1 MTATPTLVM
10 LAAGLGSRFGG
21 NKQLAEVGP
30 HGATLMDYS
39 IYDAY
44 RAGCTRVVFVIR
56 EELEREFR
64 RSILPRYAGHLE
76 TAVVHQRLDAL
87 PEGHTVP
94 VGRTKPWGTAQAV
107 LAAEPAVPG
116 PFIVANADDRYGA
129 AAFAAATRFLASAK
143 EGEAALIAYA
153 LRDTLSEHG
162 SVNRG
167 VCQLAPDGSLTKI
180 DEVREI
186 RAAADGRLVGQGSSG
201 EVTLSPETPVSMNLW
216 AFGRGIFTTLDT
228 GFRRFLAST
237 DGTGEY
243 YIPTAV
249 AAAIQDGRL
258 VVRTLPAR
266 SSWCGLTYPA
276 DRPKVV
282 DAIHSA
288 IRAGEYPERLWS

>member
-1 MTATPTLVM
+1 MTAKPTLVM

-44 RAGCTRVVFVIR
+44 RAGCARVVFVIR
-56 EELEREFR
+56 EELEAEFR

-76 TAVVHQRLDAL
+76 TALVHQRLDAL
-87 PEGHTVP
+87 PKGYSVP
-94 VGRTKPWGTAQAV
+94 AGRTKPWGTAQAV

-129 AAFAAATRFLASAK
+129 AAFAAATGFLGSAK
-143 EGEAALIAYA
+143 SNEAALIAYD

-167 VCQLAPDGSLTKI
+167 VCQVAPDGSLTKI

-186 RAAADGRLVGQGSSG
+186 RAVADGRLIGQGSNG
-201 EVTLSPETPVSMNLW
+201 EVILAPETPVSMNLW
-216 AFGRGIFTTLDT
+216 AFGRGIFATLDA
-228 GFRRFLAST
+228 GFSRFLAST
-237 DGTGEY
+237 DRTGEY

-249 AAAIQDGRL
+249 AAAITDGSL

-266 SSWCGLTYPA
+266 STWCGLTHPA

-282 DAIHSA
+282 DAIHTA
-288 IRAGEYPERLWS
+288 IRSGEYPEQLWS

>member
-1 MTATPTLVM
+1 MSSTPTLVM

-56 EELEREFR
+56 EELDPEFR

-76 TAVVHQRLDAL
+76 TAVVHQRLEAL
-87 PEGHTVP
+87 PPGHSVP
-94 VGRTKPWGTAQAV
+94 AGRTKPWGTAQAV
-107 LAAEPAVPG
+107 LAAEPAVAG

-129 AAFAAATRFLASAK
+129 AAFAAAAGFLASATP
-143 EGEAALIAYA
+143 GEAALIAYA

-167 VCQLAPDGSLTKI
+167 VCQLASDGSLTKI

-186 RAAADGRLVGQGSSG
+186 QATADGRLVGQGGSG
-201 EVTLSPETPVSMNLW
+201 AVTLAPETPVSMNLW
-216 AFGRGIFTTLDT
+216 AFGRGIFAILDA
-228 GFRRFLAST
+228 GFRRFLESA
-237 DGTGEY
+237 DRTGEY

-249 AAAIQDGRL
+249 ASAINDGSL

-266 SSWCGLTYPA
+266 STWCGLTHPA

-282 DAIHSA
+282 DAIHAA
-288 IRAGEYPERLWS
+288 IKTGEYPERLWS

>member
-1 MTATPTLVM
+1 MTGSPSLVM

-39 IYDAY
+39 IYDAH

-56 EELEREFR
+56 EELDQEFR

-76 TAVVHQRLDAL
+76 TAVVHQRLGTL
-87 PEGHTVP
+87 PEGHSVP
-94 VGRTKPWGTAQAV
+94 LGRTKPWGTAHAV
-107 LAAEPAVPG
+107 LAAEPAVQG

-129 AAFAAATRFLASAK
+129 AAFAAATGFLASASS
-143 EGEAALIAYA
+143 GGAALITYA

-167 VCQLAPDGSLTKI
+167 VCQLASDGALTRI
-180 DEVREI
+180 DEIREI
-186 RAAADGRLVGQGSSG
+186 RAVADGRLTGQGGSG
-201 EVTLSPETPVSMNLW
+201 EVILSPETPVSMNLW
-216 AFGRGIFTTLDT
+216 AFGRGIFAILDG
-228 GFRRFLAST
+228 GFRRFLEST
-237 DGTGEY
+237 DRTGEY

-249 AAAIQDGRL
+249 AAAITDGAL
-258 VVRTLPAR
+258 VVRALPAR
-266 SSWCGLTYPA
+266 STWCGLTHPA
-276 DRPKVV
+276 DRSKVV
-282 DAIHSA
+282 DAIHAA

>member
-1 MTATPTLVM
+1 MTTTPTLVM

-39 IYDAY
+39 IFDAH

-56 EELEREFR
+56 EELDQEFR

-87 PEGHTVP
+87 PEGHSVP

-107 LAAEPAVPG
+107 LAAEPAVQG

-129 AAFAAATRFLASAK
+129 AAFAAATEFLASAGA
-143 EGEAALIAYA
+143 GEAALISYA

-167 VCQLAPDGSLTKI
+167 VCQLAPDGTLTKI

-186 RAAADGRLVGQGSSG
+186 RATANGRLVGQGSSG
-201 EVTLSPETPVSMNLW
+201 EVALSPETPVSMNLW
-216 AFGRGIFTTLDT
+216 AFGRGVFPILHA
-228 GFRRFLAST
+228 GFRRFLEST
-237 DGTGEY
+237 DRGGEY

-249 AAAIQDGRL
+249 AAAITDGSL

-266 SSWCGLTYPA
+266 STWCGLTHPA

-282 DAIHSA
+282 DAIHAA

>member
-1 MTATPTLVM
+1 MTGAPTLVM

-30 HGATLMDYS
+30 HGARLMDYS
-39 IYDAY
+39 IYDAH

-56 EELEREFR
+56 EELELEFR

-87 PEGHTVP
+87 PPGHSAP

-129 AAFAAATRFLASAK
+129 AAFAAAAGFLASAPS
-143 EGEAALIAYA
+143 GEAALVSYA

-167 VCQLAPDGSLTKI
+167 VCQLGADGSLAQI

-186 RAAADGRLVGQGSSG
+186 RAAVDGRLVGQGSGG
-201 EVTLSPETPVSMNLW
+201 EVALSPETPVSMNLW
-216 AFGRGIFTTLDT
+216 AFGRGIFTVLEA
-228 GFRRFLAST
+228 GFRRFLEST
-237 DGTGEY
+237 DRTGEY

-249 AAAIQDGRL
+249 AAAIADGSL

-266 SSWCGLTYPA
+266 STWCGLTHPA

-282 DAIHSA
+282 DAIHAA